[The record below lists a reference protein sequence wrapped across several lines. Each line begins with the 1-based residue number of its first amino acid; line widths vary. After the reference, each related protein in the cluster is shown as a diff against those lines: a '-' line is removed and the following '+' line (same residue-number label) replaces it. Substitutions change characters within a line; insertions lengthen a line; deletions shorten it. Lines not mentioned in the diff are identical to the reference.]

1 MDDSYFHEPK
11 THSIVGMR
19 TGRTFQLG
27 DTVKIKVIKAN
38 LVAKQLDF
46 KIVEIKIS

>member
-1 MDDSYFHEPK
+1 MDDSYFHEAK

-27 DTVKIKVIKAN
+27 DTVKIKVIKN
-38 LVAKQLDF
+38 EF
-46 KIVEIKIS
+46 SSETIRF